1 MGRMDT
7 KETMKRARGLLSA
20 LMVSQGVDPVLSVAT
35 LEVLVYIGLN
45 PQCAS
50 ADIIK
55 DLGLAQ
61 PAVTRHLQRLGQ
73 GSQGSAAVGRGLG
86 LIEYIDDPMDA
97 RRRLY
102 SLNNEGRVTLY
113 ALVAGFP

>member
-7 KETMKRARGLLSA
+7 KETMKRARRLLSA

-55 DLGLAQ
+55 V
-61 PAVTRHLQRLGQ
+61 P
-73 GSQGSAAVGRGLG
+73 
-86 LIEYIDDPMDA
+86 
-97 RRRLY
+97 
-102 SLNNEGRVTLY
+102 
-113 ALVAGFP
+113 